1 MTLTE
6 QQVEQLNE
14 IEQLCFHGSWTKEML
29 LEEINNPLS
38 EFAMAERSG
47 RVVGFVLGRIV
58 ADEGEL
64 YQIGVHPDFRRGHI
78 AAGLLDYFHLTL
90 RDKGAVCCFLEVR
103 SKNAPAIAL
112 YERFGYEQIS
122 VRKGYYGDDD
132 AVIYRVEL

>member
-1 MTLTE
+1 MTLTDE
-6 QQVEQLNE
+6 QIEQLNE
-14 IEQLCFHGSWTKEML
+14 VEQLCFHGSWTKEML
-29 LEEINNPLS
+29 LDEINNPLS
-38 EFAMAERSG
+38 VFAMAERGG
-47 RVVGFVLGRIV
+47 RVAGFVLGRMV

-78 AAGLLDYFHLTL
+78 GIGLLDYFHMVL

-112 YERFGYEQIS
+112 YERFGYERIS